1 MVSWIGECIFYELF
15 LLGFCG
21 VLEPGKEYQEKN
33 RLKKVI
39 QFIPHLKEMKVNAV
53 YLGPV
58 FESTYH
64 GYDTIDY
71 FKIDKRLGTNEDF
84 KELCDKL
91 HDNDIKI
98 VIDGVFNHVGRDF
111 FAFKDLQENR
121 DKSRY
126 CSWFVNLNFNGNTPE
141 NDGFYYEPWNRCF
154 DLVKLNVWNEE
165 VCEYLFKA
173 LDFWVDEFKIDGV
186 RIDAADSID
195 FSFFKKLRN
204 HINYKK
210 EDLWLMGEVIHGDYS
225 RWANDEMLHTT
236 TNYECYKGLY
246 SSHNDRNY
254 FEIAHSFRR
263 QFEKGGIYEKL
274 CLYNFVDNHDVN
286 RLASVIK
293 NPEHI
298 YNIYTLL
305 YTMPGIPSI
314 YYGSEYGIKAI
325 KGKNTD
331 LPLRPELNIDTLKV
345 GNKKL
350 FKLICDLGEIRSKSQ
365 AIRHGTYTPIIIRN
379 EQFVFLR
386 KFKEQ
391 EIYVAL
397 NLDDKNVDINYN
409 FSFHKAIDLLSGK
422 EISIDGNISIEPYGA
437 LIISKDNSI

>member
-1 MVSWIGECIFYELF
+1 MWFNESVFYQIYTLN
-15 LLGFCG
+15 FCG
-21 VLEPGKEYQEKN
+21 APRDNDGIVEHRIL
-33 RLKKVI
+33 RLNDFMDYFEDLGI
-39 QFIPHLKEMKVNAV
+39 NAI
-53 YLGPV
+53 YFNPV
-58 FESTYH
+58 FSSDHH
-64 GYDTIDY
+64 GYDTRDY
-71 FKIDKRLGTNEDF
+71 CKIDERLGTNEDF
-84 KELCDKL
+84 IEICKNL
-91 HDNDIKI
+91 HDRGMR
-98 VIDGVFNHVGRDF
+98 VVLDGVFNHVGRDF

-331 LPLRPELNIDTLKV
+331 LPLRPELNIDTLKD

-365 AIRHGTYTPIIIRN
+365 AIRHGTYSPIIIRN

-422 EISIDGNISIEPYGA
+422 EISIDGNISIESYGA

>member
-1 MVSWIGECIFYELF
+1 MSITLNEVKRREKGLKIIKDKIETDGIDSLIDLTGLAGGFDITPEDIS
-15 LLGFCG
+15 LLETYAG
-21 VLEPGKEYQEKN
+21 P
-33 RLKKVI
+33 
-39 QFIPHLKEMKVNAV
+39 AV
-53 YLGPV
+53 YEQKVQELGIKHLGGEKILPV
-58 FESTYH
+58 NRTTS
-64 GYDTIDY
+64 GIVAMIIALV
-71 FKIDKRLGTNEDF
+71 KPGT
-84 KELCDKL
+84 
-91 HDNDIKI
+91 KI
-98 VIDGVFNHVGRDF
+98 VHFLAKKPAHPSIPRTAKLVGADY
-111 FAFKDLQENR
+111 EE
-121 DKSRY
+121 Y
-126 CSWFVNLNFNGNTPE
+126 TNL
-141 NDGFYYEPWNRCF
+141 
-154 DLVKLNVWNEE
+154 
-165 VCEYLFKA
+165 
-173 LDFWVDEFKIDGV
+173 DEFKIDGV

-331 LPLRPELNIDTLKV
+331 LPLRPELNIDTLKD

-365 AIRHGTYTPIIIRN
+365 AIRHGTYSPIIIRN